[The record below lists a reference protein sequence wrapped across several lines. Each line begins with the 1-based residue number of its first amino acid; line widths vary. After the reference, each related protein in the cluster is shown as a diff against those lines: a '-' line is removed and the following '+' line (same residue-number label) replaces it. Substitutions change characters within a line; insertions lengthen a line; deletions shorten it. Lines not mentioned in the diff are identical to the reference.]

1 MSIVDELLWA
11 RSDIRTLTAE
21 RDDLRRQLDSTAMCW
36 KQSEDER
43 SSLCQQLEAA
53 QKDSSFN
60 GRRRASRH
68 LMNHGL
74 DTDEQVFFYE
84 QDFYVLS
91 NFSAFKLRRRGFHF
105 DTSEAAY
112 HWEKFTSQGD
122 PDDDRRKLIRD
133 SIITADSAHDAFGIA
148 RAHVRF
154 VRLDWNEVK
163 VRIMREIL
171 RMKVEQHE
179 YVGRKLLATGQRVLV
194 ENSWR
199 DDFWGWGPDRTGQNM
214 LGKLWMEIRTELRE
228 REEVK

>member
-11 RSDIRTLTAE
+11 RYDIRTLTAE
-21 RDDLRRQLDSTAMCW
+21 RDDLRRRLDSTAMCW
-36 KQSEDER
+36 KQCVGSNPNR
-43 SSLCQQLEAA
+43 AKA
-53 QKDSSFN
+53 
-60 GRRRASRH
+60 GRIGDD
-68 LMNHGL
+68 MNHGL

-105 DTSEAAY
+105 DTSESAY